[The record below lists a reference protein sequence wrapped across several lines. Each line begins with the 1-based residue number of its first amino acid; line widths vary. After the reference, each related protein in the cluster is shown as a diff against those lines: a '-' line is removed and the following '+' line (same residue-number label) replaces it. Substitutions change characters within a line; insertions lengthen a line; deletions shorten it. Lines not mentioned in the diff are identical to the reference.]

1 MDNVFFDKI
10 LRNLRFFKDGA
21 FFDLS
26 LKRDKFE
33 FIHNDLHAV
42 GTYEAQAFDDMVFGI
57 EFTSECGSLLNK
69 KLIIMFNKNLALS
82 NISGFEGKLKF
93 IYV

>member
-10 LRNLRFFKDGA
+10 LRNLRLFKDGA

-26 LKRDKFE
+26 LKKDKFE
-33 FIHNDLHAV
+33 FIHNNLHITGA
-42 GTYEAQAFDDMVFGI
+42 YEAQAFDDMVFGI
-57 EFTSECGSLLNK
+57 ELLPIDGALLNK
-69 KLIIMFNKNLALS
+69 KLIVMFDKNLALS
-82 NISGFEGKLKF
+82 NITGFEGELKF